1 MAPRRPGRQG
11 GGGGRHGSRGLWV
24 HRSAQ
29 TQPVWR
35 GVVRRGGANT
45 GPGRHPPLPPA
56 SHSGRPGKVRGPV
69 PAGRRQVHR
78 GGDSSRPVLTL
89 VQKRPP
95 CGGGLGGAVFRV
107 RNLIGALQEA
117 PRAGPDM
124 LMAHRRGA
132 GAAEE
137 MSSQGPCSMGNSPG
151 YHPSSARWARGCCAC
166 ARGTTG
172 EPPPDFLLWSPGA
185 CWLDWGMN
193 VLRNGKFS
201 LESSWCPG
209 AGTGAP

>member
-89 VQKRPP
+89 VQKSPP
-95 CGGGLGGAVFRV
+95 CGGGLGGGLCSACATSSEPYRKPPELVLTCSWHTEEGPGLRRKCPPRV
-107 RNLIGALQEA
+107 HA
-117 PRAGPDM
+117 PWATAQDTIRPVPAGPED
-124 LMAHRRGA
+124 
-132 GAAEE
+132 AA
-137 MSSQGPCSMGNSPG
+137 P
-151 YHPSSARWARGCCAC
+151 ARGEP
-166 ARGTTG
+166 RGSLPLISCFG
-172 EPPPDFLLWSPGA
+172 PQEP
-185 CWLDWGMN
+185 
-193 VLRNGKFS
+193 
-201 LESSWCPG
+201 
-209 AGTGAP
+209 AGWTGA